1 MREEIINMATMNY
14 NGNTRELICN
24 IPGLE
29 VLRIIES
36 DMGNAHKISTAIQAA
51 YNKGRIHGMYG
62 AQAAIETYVTKEARQ
77 Q

>member
-1 MREEIINMATMNY
+1 M
-14 NGNTRELICN
+14 ICN

-36 DMGNAHKISTAIQAA
+36 DMNNAHKISTAIQMA

-62 AQAAIETYVTKEARQ
+62 AQAAIEAYVTKEAR
-77 Q
+77 

>member
-1 MREEIINMATMNY
+1 MTTMNY

-24 IPGLE
+24 IPDLE

-36 DMGNAHKISTAIQAA
+36 DMDKAHKISEAIQTA

-62 AQAAIETYVTKEARQ
+62 AQAAFEAYITKEARQ